1 MDHPVE
7 ANRLHI
13 IMRISKAL
21 SMKPFALLSLAVFL
35 LLTAGCRE
43 DKIVSESEPA
53 EVTVKTTKGASA
65 TNDSPTHAQAR
76 LQTLKLWVGTN
87 ELTAELALTLD
98 QIETGMMWRTN
109 MAEMDGMLFVFPQP
123 YQTTFWMKNT
133 LLPLSCAYINSE
145 GIILEIHEM
154 KPKDESP
161 ISASSDQ
168 VQYVLEVNQGWFK
181 RHGVTTGMLIK
192 SERGTLRQTFF
203 RK

>member
-13 IMRISKAL
+13 IMKISKAL
-21 SMKPFALLSLAVFL
+21 IMKPFALFSLAVFL
-35 LLTAGCRE
+35 LITAGCRE
-43 DKIVSESEPA
+43 DKIISESEPA
-53 EVTVKTTKGASA
+53 EVKVKTPKRSNA
-65 TNDSPTHAQAR
+65 TNDSPAHAQER
-76 LQTLKLWVGTN
+76 LQTLKLWLGTN

-133 LLPLSCAYINSE
+133 LLPLSCAYINPE

-154 KPKDESP
+154 KPKDESS
-161 ISASSDQ
+161 ITASSDQ

-181 RHGVTTGMLIK
+181 RHGVGTGMLIK